1 MSDTESRFRV
11 IVIGGGIAGLS
22 ASHMLQKAGI
32 DHIVLE
38 RRSEVARL
46 EGGSM
51 FIYPHGSRILDQLG
65 CLDTVQKGTVPPGR
79 WFIRLPG
86 GKKILESTFFSH
98 IQKNHGYNML
108 IFERP
113 KLLRDLY
120 ETLPDKTR
128 VRTNAS
134 VDSIKQD
141 ENGVDVV
148 LSNGEVERGDLVLGC
163 DGVYS
168 TVRSAMWDAA
178 NAASPGMITVKE
190 KRAISA
196 DWYCLVFVTPGI
208 PELSETDM
216 TVINSAEHT
225 HLFTLTPKKG
235 FFSVYFLLD
244 KPFPW
249 PKRAKRFT
257 EQDAEDLARSV
268 ADHPLSDTV
277 MFGEVWKRRLRSSV
291 IHLEEGVLDHWY
303 HGRIALAGDSAH
315 KVMPNMG
322 LGGNSSMES
331 VAVLTNRLRQMLVDT
346 NWRKPSSA
354 KLEETL
360 AAYQEERVGRMKH
373 IFKFSSNM
381 SQGWRTPWYKFLSTW
396 IIPVIP
402 DSMLAAEMS
411 KIISGAPRLDFLEV
425 KDLPPGRVPWE
436 YVANKKR
443 STEGGIVGGNKLSS
457 LSLVTALGVALYYY
471 YGVRPLPLPSLA

>member
-1 MSDTESRFRV
+1 MSSTDSPFRV

-22 ASHMLQKAGI
+22 ASHMLHKAGI

-38 RRSEVARL
+38 RQSEIARL

-65 CLDTVQKGTVPPGR
+65 CLETVQKGTVPPGR

-86 GKKILESTFFSH
+86 GKKILESRFFSH
-98 IQKNHGYNML
+98 IQQNHGYGML

-113 KLLRDLY
+113 KFIRDLY

-134 VDSIKQD
+134 VDAIRQD
-141 ENGVDVV
+141 ERGVEVV
-148 LSNGEVERGDLVLGC
+148 LSDGEIERGDMVLGC

-168 TVRSAMWDAA
+168 MVRSAMWDAA
-178 NAASPGMITVKE
+178 NTASPGMITVKE
-190 KRAISA
+190 KRTISA

-216 TVINSAEHT
+216 TVINTPEHS
-225 HLFTLTPKKG
+225 HLFTLTPKRG

-244 KPFPW
+244 KPCPW
-249 PKRAKRFT
+249 PKRSKRFT
-257 EQDAEDLARSV
+257 EQDAEELARSV

-322 LGGNSSMES
+322 LGGNSSIES
-331 VAVLTNRLRQMLVDT
+331 VAVLTNHLHQMLVGN
-346 NWRKPSSA
+346 NWRKPSSS

-373 IFKFSSNM
+373 IFKFSSSM
-381 SQGWRTPWYKFLSTW
+381 SQGWKTPWYKFLSTW
-396 IIPVIP
+396 ILPALP
-402 DSMLAAEMS
+402 DRLLAAEMS
-411 KIISGAPRLDFLEV
+411 KIVSAAPKLDFLAL
-425 KDLPPGRVPWE
+425 KDLPSGRVPWK
-436 YVANKKR
+436 YVANGKR
-443 STEGGIVGGNKLSS
+443 STEMGTVSANKLGG
-457 LSLVTALGVALYYY
+457 LSLVTAVGVAFYYY
-471 YGVRPLPLPSLA
+471 YGAISFPLASLF